1 MKIKLKFRELL
12 NGLQITTLIVFV
24 VVTQLLF
31 STGASYGQNINGKY
45 LIKDSRR
52 FWPTTRLLTFDDGK
66 VTDVTTIVESPHIG
80 RGRYTISNDK
90 LILTYEKIENPD
102 TSYYQIKPK
111 NSQSEWGT
119 VFLTVQDKQGR
130 PMAAYI
136 SLLSKIKKPIFSVTL
151 DALDKFHIPQGL
163 KSEDF
168 YISVCWVGYECLDI
182 PIENLL
188 IKNSEILVTLS
199 KNKNY
204 SFIAPKEDVYS
215 YRLLTSGNSC

>member
-1 MKIKLKFRELL
+1 MKNF
-12 NGLQITTLIVFV
+12 
-24 VVTQLLF
+24 F
-31 STGASYGQNINGKY
+31 ST
-45 LIKDSRR
+45 R
-52 FWPTTRLLTFDDGK
+52 FSSSSLLYF
-66 VTDVTTIVESPHIG
+66 P
-80 RGRYTISNDK
+80 
-90 LILTYEKIENPD
+90 
-102 TSYYQIKPK
+102 
-111 NSQSEWGT
+111 
-119 VFLTVQDKQGR
+119 F
-130 PMAAYI
+130 I

-215 YRLLTSGNSC
+215 KLTKLNFPSMFNLYAEYKMKEGFSHEYMANYYVNIMASALKKYDNNKFDIDTYKAYAWEGLEGTDFYQKYYNSLTLSQKTEMENKKKQLLANRSKLDCNDK